1 MTPLDCFGTA
11 CLAMTKKCVGTA
23 ALRAAFAQPTLMRKR
38 APCESRARMK
48 PAPFTYHA
56 PTSVDEAVALLAT
69 WGPQDGRVL
78 AGGQSLIPTMAFRV
92 ARPAHLI
99 DINGIAELAQLTVAG
114 SALTIGAC
122 VRHAAFESEAVPG
135 PTGALLRNVVR
146 HIAHYPI
153 RTRGT
158 FCGSIAHAD
167 PASEWCC
174 VMAALDGIVL
184 LRSRRGDRL
193 LRAEDFFHGIMT
205 TALEEDELLVAAKLP
220 LLADGTRTGFAEFSR
235 RKGDFAIAMAAVC
248 YRREHGVMVEPHV
261 AVGGAEARA
270 RRVSAA
276 EAVLRGRAPETDVFE
291 KAGTAAAAAIDPLE
305 DINNT
310 AAYRRSLV
318 RTLIERALEDAR

>member
-1 MTPLDCFGTA
+1 
-11 CLAMTKKCVGTA
+11 
-23 ALRAAFAQPTLMRKR
+23 
-38 APCESRARMK
+38 MK

-56 PTSVDEAVALLAT
+56 PTSVDEAVALLAQ

-99 DINGIAELAQLTVAG
+99 DINGIAELAGLSVEDG
-114 SALTIGAC
+114 VLSIGAC

-135 PTGALLRNVVR
+135 PTGALLRHVVR

-174 VMAALDGIVL
+174 VMAALDGIVV
-184 LRSRRGDRL
+184 LRSRRGVRR
-193 LRAEDFFHGIMT
+193 LRADAFYQGVMA
-205 TALEEDELLVAAKLP
+205 TALADDELLVAAELP
-220 LLADGTRTGFAEFSR
+220 LLAARTRTGFAEFSR
-235 RKGDFAIAMAAVC
+235 RKGDFAIAMALVC
-248 YRREHGVMVEPHV
+248 YRLEHGAMVDPRV
-261 AVGGAEARA
+261 AIGGAEAQA
-270 RRVSAA
+270 RRVPQA
-276 EAVLRGRAPETDVFE
+276 EQALRGHTPGADVFA
-291 KAGTAAAAAIDPLE
+291 KAGEAAAAAIDPLE

-318 RTLIERALEDAR
+318 RTLVERALESAQ